1 MKKLLVHHL
10 IAGLFLIIA
19 VAGCAAQKQTTAAPT
34 RPVKLLPERE
44 MNEEAY
50 HHFTNGVIYEQ
61 EGMVEEAA
69 HEYEQALTYEPL
81 SFDIRM
87 ALGQLY
93 LGMNR
98 PAQALDTFLP
108 IADKTADTHRL
119 IGDCFRSLR
128 QDAEAENAYRRAWAT
143 DSANVALNYQLGAY
157 AARANRIDEAAKYLR
172 NAAALSGN
180 TELFVQIAQM
190 YADLKLYDSAAVVI
204 ESALRQNPKDAGLFS
219 ALAVYQYS
227 AGKAEAAKEALK
239 RGIAVD
245 SSNARLIAQLIESY
259 NAEDNL
265 DSLRYY
271 GEKLLAL
278 DAPEPLVI
286 ERIGI
291 VMMRADQKD
300 LAETLYRKL
309 LDRDPVNRYALFYL
323 GRIEIERKQWA
334 PALGYFN
341 RLVAVDSTMPDGWT
355 NLALIR
361 QQQQLPD
368 SALKTLEAAMA
379 VVKEERS
386 NVQLFYAQLL
396 SQSNRSDSAITILNN
411 VLAEGGDS
419 IRALFQLGAEYEK
432 QGEFDRAVESFA
444 AVLKTDPDNHQ
455 ALNFLGYMLAD
466 KGVRLEE
473 ALAMIEKAVK
483 AEPENGAYL
492 DSFAWVLY
500 RLGRYDEA
508 LIQIQKAIKLTNND
522 PIVIEH
528 LGDIQYAL
536 GNLESAR
543 DAWKTVLAL
552 DPNNKTVPDKLRR
565 Q

>member
-1 MKKLLVHHL
+1 
-10 IAGLFLIIA
+10 
-19 VAGCAAQKQTTAAPT
+19 
-34 RPVKLLPERE
+34 
-44 MNEEAY
+44 
-50 HHFTNGVIYEQ
+50 
-61 EGMVEEAA
+61 
-69 HEYEQALTYEPL
+69 
-81 SFDIRM
+81 
-87 ALGQLY
+87 
-93 LGMNR
+93 
-98 PAQALDTFLP
+98 
-108 IADKTADTHRL
+108 
-119 IGDCFRSLR
+119 
-128 QDAEAENAYRRAWAT
+128 
-143 DSANVALNYQLGAY
+143 LNYQLGAY

-204 ESALRQNPKDAGLFS
+204 ESALRQNPHDAGLYS
-219 ALAVYQYS
+219 ALAIYQYN
-227 AGKAEAAKEALK
+227 ADKPEAAKEALK

-259 NAEDNL
+259 NAENNL

-271 GEKLLAL
+271 GERLAAL

-300 LAETLYRKL
+300 LAETLYHKL
-309 LDRDPVNRYALFYL
+309 LERDPVNRYALFYL
-323 GRIEIERKQWA
+323 GRIEIERKQWT
-334 PALGYFN
+334 PALSYFN
-341 RLVAVDSTMPDGWT
+341 RLVAADSTMPDGWT

-368 SALKTLEAAMA
+368 SALKTLEAALA
-379 VVKEERS
+379 VVKEERD
-386 NVQLFYAQLL
+386 NVLLFYAQLL
-396 SQSNRSDSAITILNN
+396 SQSNRSDSAITILDS

-419 IRALFQLGAEYEK
+419 IRAFFQLGAEYEK

-444 AVLKTDPDNHQ
+444 AVLKIDPENHQ

-466 KGVRLEE
+466 KGVRLDD
-473 ALAMIEKAVK
+473 ALAMIEEAVK
-483 AEPENGAYL
+483 SEPENGAYL